1 MAKVKISKKSTRIDM
16 TAMCDVAFLLLSF
29 FIMTSTARLPEPR
42 PVNTPASTVQTKI
55 PDTNIATITVSNDN
69 EVFFGMAGKEQ
80 RKKMLRNMANNYP
93 VLKTMNDD
101 PKLVEAFSRID
112 FFGVDV
118 NQLEALVRLSGSE
131 RNRPGLQTGVPYD
144 SLNNQLRD
152 WILSARYA
160 AKEVDNADL
169 NIAIKGDTK
178 TEYPTIKKVIGILQD
193 QRKNNFFLVT
203 TLRGQDF

>member
-1 MAKVKISKKSTRIDM
+1 M

>member
-1 MAKVKISKKSTRIDM
+1 M

-29 FIMTSTARLPEPR
+29 FIMTSTARLPEPH
-42 PVNTPASTVQTKI
+42 PINSPASTVQTKI
-55 PDTNIATITVSNDN
+55 PDTNIGTIMVGNDGQ
-69 EVFFGMAGKEQ
+69 VFFGMAGQEQ
-80 RKKMLRNMANNYP
+80 RKIMLRNMAERYP
-93 VLKTMNDD
+93 VLKAVYDD
-101 PKLVEAFSRID
+101 PNMLKRFSVID

-118 NQLEALVRLSGSE
+118 SQLGQMIAMSGSD
-131 RNRPGLQTGVPYD
+131 RNKPGVQQGIPYD

-152 WILSARYA
+152 WILSARLA

-178 TEYPTIKKVIGILQD
+178 TQYPTIKKVIGVLQD

-203 TLRGQDF
+203 TLRGENF